1 MTQTATP
8 RIHATPRDLVP
19 RRMVRAMFG
28 LVALCLV
35 LVSIAVWS
43 GRPVTSV
50 PPDSE
55 VVRERFVYLSGDL
68 AGAAMVLDATGSVI
82 ADLSPEQG
90 GFIAGIARVLD
101 RERTKARQPLDGP
114 VRIVRTANGRLA
126 IFDPSTG
133 WRADLMGFGADNAA
147 AFARLLD

>member
-43 GRPVTSV
+43 GRPVT
-50 PPDSE
+50 
-55 VVRERFVYLSGDL
+55 
-68 AGAAMVLDATGSVI
+68 
-82 ADLSPEQG
+82 
-90 GFIAGIARVLD
+90 
-101 RERTKARQPLDGP
+101 
-114 VRIVRTANGRLA
+114 
-126 IFDPSTG
+126 
-133 WRADLMGFGADNAA
+133 
-147 AFARLLD
+147 